1 MIYPR
6 SRIRSLQLGM
16 QYSRHPQQE
25 AVVWGGLLR
34 RMKGPVWGPVGS
46 RIHSLCNQGVTCPEC
61 LVHVDLVASVL
72 YTYMAHLCANLYP

>member
-34 RMKGPVWGPVGS
+34 RMKGPVGS
-46 RIHSLCNQGVTCPEC
+46 RGVP
-61 LVHVDLVASVL
+61 
-72 YTYMAHLCANLYP
+72 YT